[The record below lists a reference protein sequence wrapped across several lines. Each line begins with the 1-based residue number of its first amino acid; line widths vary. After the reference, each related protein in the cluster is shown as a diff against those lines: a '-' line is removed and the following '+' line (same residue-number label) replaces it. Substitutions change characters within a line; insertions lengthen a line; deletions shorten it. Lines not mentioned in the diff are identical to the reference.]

1 MNAVESESD
10 IQPTANPA
18 LSHLASAGILVF
30 IAGFLFLL
38 YWNIYADR
46 YRPIVSPDIPLFPY
60 GAVVG
65 GLLFVLLFVGVKL
78 RSSKTTVLTDNGEAD
93 HSVEDFFA
101 AFGIHPIVFALGMMI
116 LGGIFSQAWA
126 WTLNAWCDQ
135 SPVQVRNI
143 EVLGRTITT
152 HKAIFRS
159 YELKYRFVDDPKGET
174 HIFKCSNA
182 EFESCDQP
190 FVRIETQ
197 QGAFGW
203 PWVRTVEPLETDKP

>member
-1 MNAVESESD
+1 MYVVESED
-10 IQPTANPA
+10 ELQPTANSA

-46 YRPIVSPDIPLFPY
+46 YCPIVSPDVPLFPY
-60 GAVVG
+60 GAVAG
-65 GLLFVLLFVGVKL
+65 GLLFVLLYVGVKL
-78 RSSKTTVLTDNGEAD
+78 RSSKSTVLTDGSEAG

-101 AFGIHPIVFALGMMI
+101 AFGIHPIMFALGMMI

-126 WTLNAWCDQ
+126 WTLNAWCDR
-135 SPVQVRNI
+135 SPAHVRTV

-159 YELKYRFVDDPKGET
+159 YEVRYRFVDDPKSES
-174 HIFKCSNA
+174 HIFKCSSA
-182 EFESCDQP
+182 ELDLCDRQ
-190 FVRIETQ
+190 FVRIETH

-203 PWVRTVEPLETDKP
+203 PWVRTVEPPETDQP